1 MTPNPT
7 ELAKLTKEISE
18 LNPAVPDWSTVDELA
33 AVAYEIPNPKPE
45 SKPIKLD
52 YGQCVDMIADIDAKI
67 EALQKQKEP
76 VRLAVQAALMVSG
89 QKKVKAGGHV
99 CQMIEKSG
107 SRKIVAEK
115 LLARGVSAQVIAES
129 TEVGKGST
137 YMQIRPVE
145 EK

>member
-1 MTPNPT
+1 MKTSDMTV
-7 ELAKLTKEISE
+7 LAQQTNE
-18 LNPAVPDWSTVDELA
+18 LNQAVPDWSTVDELA

-67 EALQKQKEP
+67 EALQRQKEP
-76 VRLAVQAALMVSG
+76 VRAAIQAALMVSG

-99 CQMIEKSG
+99 CQMIEKAG
-107 SRKIVAEK
+107 SKKIVAEK
-115 LLARGVSAQVIAES
+115 LLARGVSAQTIAES

-145 EK
+145 DK